1 MDFRKKKQKKLK
13 PFSDEAITSGDFWG
27 YTIVKRKSFF
37 FTAFALGKRTKNT
50 CRLLFNR
57 FENYIKKPSEK
68 NKLLI
73 YSDGNFDYTAVL
85 PEYFNTNILDY
96 GQIVKIKEK
105 GIVVRKEKRIIFG
118 EPKIKDIETGNVEC
132 LNTILRN
139 RLSRLVRKTQCH
151 AKNKY
156 KLQDAVELFKFYWNF
171 MKTIDGKVSPA
182 MIENVSHKIWT
193 WGNFLHYKLTF
204 TN

>member
-1 MDFRKKKQKKLK
+1 M
-13 PFSDEAITSGDFWG
+13 
-27 YTIVKRKSFF
+27 
-37 FTAFALGKRTKNT
+37 GKRTQNT

-57 FENYIKKPSEK
+57 FEDCIVKPSEK

-85 PEYFNTNILDY
+85 PEYFETNTLDY
-96 GQIVKIKEK
+96 GQIIKIKEK

-118 EPKIKDIETGNVEC
+118 EPKKEDIETVNVEC

-151 AKNKY
+151 AKSKY
-156 KLQDAVELFKFYWNF
+156 KLRDAVELFKFHWNF
-171 MKTIDGKVSPA
+171 MKSIRGKLSPG
-182 MIENVSHKIWT
+182 MKEEITHKIWT
-193 WGNFLHYKLTF
+193 WGNFLHSKLTF
-204 TN
+204 VN